1 MRSLVAFA
9 TALLLAA
16 NVSADLIK
24 TDATASAVGF
34 LPDTEMP
41 SSARVPAAAKSGDSV
56 ADFSAIHYDF
66 SRPMRVGFQKELL
79 FFVHG
84 PAVSSTRTQLEKL
97 FGRKNVEFYGYSR
110 TDLHAEI
117 NAGRLDFI
125 ISAADFYSTDEVSQG
140 LRAIASLWPLEAAD
154 PLDAT
159 GAVYFQRRGDHE
171 LTVADLAGK
180 SIAALSPDNFGGWLS
195 AQRDMLMRGLV
206 PASVLEGASFYGP
219 QPIDVAAAVVEGRAQ
234 AGVLPACELE
244 KLYSRKEIDPNK
256 IEFIGRRSGE
266 LLNCAYSTEL
276 YPSYYFAAVR
286 NADPALVKAV
296 SAALFTMSSMGDG
309 SEWGLPVSNRG
320 VSDLLFDLKLGPYAN
335 KGSVTFVQF
344 MRQNRVTFMLIGVI
358 LLLVLS
364 YSFMV
369 SILVRRRTAQLREAL
384 ADRERIEKLAE
395 ASRDHIAKLERTG
408 IVGQISS
415 MIAHELK
422 QPLGA
427 ITNYANSLVRRLR
440 RGAVEPTTLNDALK
454 EIVEQSERA
463 SEIVNRV
470 RSYAKSPSPT
480 LKHSDMSYSVN
491 NAIETFVRSRRTE
504 ATMHVNV
511 PVPLWADIDDWEIEL
526 AVLNLLK
533 NAADALQG
541 LPNQQIWINVK
552 PEDRY
557 WRVAVRDNGLKI
569 TQEKVNLF
577 MEPLFTSKES
587 GLGLGLSIVC
597 NIAER
602 HHGRVVG
609 FANEDQ
615 GVTICLDIPRA
626 ERPEDTAI

>member
-1 MRSLVAFA
+1 MKHI
-9 TALLLAA
+9 LLAA
-16 NVSADLIK
+16 VLAAFLSAGAVAAEVSAPL
-24 TDATASAVGF
+24 TTAATY
-34 LPDTEMP
+34 LPDTELP
-41 SSARVPAAAKSGDSV
+41 ASVRAPAAAKSGDSL

-66 SRPMRVGFQKELL
+66 KRPMRVGFQKDLL
-79 FFVHG
+79 FYVHG
-84 PAVSSTRTQLEKL
+84 PAVASTRMQLEKL
-97 FGRKNVEFYGYSR
+97 FGRSNVEFFGYSAS
-110 TDLHAEI
+110 DLHAEV
-117 NAGRLDFI
+117 AAARLDFI
-125 ISAADFYSTDEVSQG
+125 ISAADLYSTDEVSQG

-159 GAVYFQRRGDHE
+159 GAVYFQRAGASPYS
-171 LTVADLAGK
+171 VSDLAGK
-180 SIAALSPDNFGGWLS
+180 SIAAISPTNFGGFRAARRDLL
-195 AQRDMLMRGLV
+195 QRGIV
-206 PASVLEGASFYGP
+206 PSSVLNGANFYGP
-219 QPIDVAAAVVEGRAQ
+219 QPRDVALAVTEGRAD
-234 AGVLPACELE
+234 AGILPACELE
-244 KLYSRKEIDPNK
+244 KLFREREIDPAQ
-256 IEFIGRRSGE
+256 IRFIARRSGQ

-276 YPSYYFAAVR
+276 YPSYYFAAAR
-286 NADPALVKAV
+286 NVDPALVKSV
-296 SAALFTMSSMGDG
+296 SAALFTMSSMKDG

-320 VSDLLFDLKLGPYAN
+320 VSDLLFDLKLGPYSN
-335 KGSVTFVQF
+335 KSSVTFLQF
-344 MRQNRVTFMLIGVI
+344 VEQNKVTFMLIGVI
-358 LLLVLS
+358 LILVLS

-369 SILVRRRTAQLREAL
+369 SILVRQRTAQLREAL

-422 QPLGA
+422 QPLGVIA
-427 ITNYANSLVRRLR
+427 NYGNSLLRRLR
-440 RGAVEPTTLNDALK
+440 RGPVDETTMNEALK

-480 LKHSDMSYSVN
+480 LKRSDMSYCVN

-504 ATMHVNV
+504 AAMHVHV

-541 LPNQQIWINVK
+541 LPNQQIWINVQA
-552 PEDRY
+552 EDRY
-557 WRVAVRDNGLKI
+557 WRVAVRDNGLKT

-609 FANEDQ
+609 FANPEQ

-626 ERPEDTAI
+626 DQAEYTAM